1 MQKAFNFKDKDGK
14 MHAGHLETTDE
25 MYRKIII
32 DEESVPLL
40 IVKGY
45 NYYHATPYNGTIP
58 VLADT
63 WKNIIPLVNE
73 QKRILVLGDN
83 DGVQTLGL
91 LLTYGYNEKSK
102 IFYCNP
108 FTTPDEMSSR
118 DHVKMVKL
126 TTETLRITG
135 MTKKVNVYTEYSRN
149 LLPSLKRAILDI
161 AFVDLNS
168 DPRYLLEDLVLL
180 WRKVKTKGFVILH
193 DYKNPKKQDA
203 IQAFLKCYQEHY
215 NIVGDQHDQL
225 FLLKTEY
232 EKIEE
237 KLTQE
242 EGTTEPIETTTK

>member
-45 NYYHATPYNGTIP
+45 NYYHATPYNGPIP

-63 WKNIIPLVNE
+63 WKHIIPLVNE
-73 QKRILVLGDN
+73 QKRILVLGDD

-108 FTTPDEMSSR
+108 FTSPDEMSSR

-135 MTKKVNVYTEYSRN
+135 MNKKVNVYTEYSRN
-149 LLPSLKRAILDI
+149 FLPTLKRAILDI
-161 AFVDLNS
+161 VFVDLNS

-180 WRKVKTKGFVILH
+180 WRKVKTKGFIILH
-193 DYKNPKKQDA
+193 DYKKAKKQDA
-203 IQAFLKCYQEHY
+203 LQSFLKCYQEHY

-225 FLLKTEY
+225 FLMKTQH
-232 EKIEE
+232 EKIEDIYA
-237 KLTQE
+237 KE
-242 EGTTEPIETTTK
+242 ESTTEPTESLEK